1 MAAIPSYQRVI
12 DGIKNQW
19 LSSSDVPPDTKLPT
33 QEELAQ
39 LYRVSRTT
47 VVRALSQLT
56 AEGFVY
62 SRQGSGVYI
71 SENLTPPSH
80 RPCISLI
87 VPELGPSVIVA
98 VCRGVERRARQMD
111 IPVLIASSECN
122 IQREQELVEQHMQAG
137 TKGILLYPATRN
149 RNDLQTDYLRQVQ
162 TVAPLVAI
170 DISCEEWRCSRV
182 IFDNYRVGYEMT
194 QLLIRHGHRRIAFM
208 RMHPDRLHS
217 SIHDREQGWRDA
229 MREACLEIPR
239 DHAPWPAPIHD
250 FNYLL
255 KESDFSAFAASVLA
269 MRPIPDAVIAWT
281 DSAAATLMHFFTNL
295 GVRVPEDIRVTG
307 FDNDPMVAKL
317 TRPLFPTTVPNFA
330 RLGEVAVDVLKRT
343 MVSGSQEPLTYY
355 YSVPLL
361 WRDCSGGT
369 TYASQAT
376 NREPAFSEK

>member
-19 LSSSDVPPDTKLPT
+19 LSSSDVQPDTKLPT
-33 QEELAQ
+33 QEELAH

-56 AEGFVY
+56 TEGFVY

-80 RPCISLI
+80 LQYISLI

-98 VCRGVERRARQMD
+98 VCRGIERRARQMD
-111 IPVLIASSECN
+111 IPVLIASSESN
-122 IQREQELVEQHMQAG
+122 IQREQELVEQHSQAG
-137 TKGILLYPATRN
+137 TKGVLLYPVTRN
-149 RNDLQTDYLRQVQ
+149 RSDLQTDYLRQVPAF
-162 TVAPLVAI
+162 APLVAL

-182 IFDNYRVGYEMT
+182 IFDNYRAGYDMT

-208 RMHPDRLHS
+208 HVHPDRLHS

-229 MREACLEIPR
+229 MREACLEIP
-239 DHAPWPAPIHD
+239 DEYDLWPVPIHD
-250 FNYLL
+250 FNGLL
-255 KESDFSAFAASVLA
+255 KESDYAEFASSLLA
-269 MRPIPDAVIAWT
+269 MRVCPDAVIAWT
-281 DSAAATLMHFFTNL
+281 DSAAATLIHALANF

-307 FDNDPMVAKL
+307 FDNDPMVTKL
-317 TRPLFPTTVPNFA
+317 TRPLFPTTVPDFV

-343 MVSGSQEPLTYY
+343 MVSGSQEPITYY
-355 YSVPLL
+355 YSVPVL
-361 WRDCSGGT
+361 WRDSSGGT
-369 TYASQAT
+369 TYASPTAR
-376 NREPAFSEK
+376 REPAFSEK